1 MSAAPRV
8 LLLALR
14 DDWLGPPRLA
24 MALRRA
30 GLEVAALCPDPGPLA
45 ASDALQRRYGF
56 SREQP
61 PSLPL
66 IQQALADWQP
76 QRVLPVD
83 DPAVLLLRRLAQLQ
97 PSLPATQRQYLVN
110 GADPVAQSQW
120 LDKTRAAELA
130 AEAGLAVPEWRRLEA
145 GAALPRDVAR
155 LGDPLVVKP
164 VIGYGGVGVRVL
176 PGAELAAL
184 AKPPRPL
191 MLQRHI
197 VGRPWACAF
206 NASGGT
212 LRAAFC
218 VEKERTHPGPTGPS
232 SRLRITEAPALREAA
247 ARLVA
252 RHRYAGF
259 GSIDFM
265 VDAEGRPWFLE
276 CNPRPTPFLHLGARI
291 GPDPCAA
298 LAAELR
304 GENYPAPALRT
315 PEWRVALYP
324 QEQLR
329 DPGGRDLGG
338 AEWDRPDDDPGFAAW
353 LDSWLRASR

>member
-45 ASDALQRRYGF
+45 ASDAVQRRYAF

-66 IQQALADWQP
+66 IRQALEDWQP
-76 QRVLPVD
+76 QRVLAMD

-97 PSLPATQRQYLVN
+97 PPLPAAQLQRLMA

-130 AEAGLAVPEWRRLEA
+130 AQAGLAVPEWRRVEA
-145 GAALPRDVAR
+145 GAALPRDIAR
-155 LGDPLVVKP
+155 LGDPLVAKP
-164 VIGYGGVGVRVL
+164 VIGYGGVGVRIVT
-176 PGAELAAL
+176 GDQLAPL

-197 VGRPWACAF
+197 AGRPWACAF
-206 NASGGT
+206 FASGGQ

-218 VEKERTHPGPTGPS
+218 VEKERTHPGQTGPS
-232 SRLRITEAPALREAA
+232 SRLRIVTAPALREAA
-247 ARLVA
+247 QRLVA
-252 RHRYAGF
+252 RHRYEGF
-259 GSIDFM
+259 GSLDFQ

-291 GPDPCAA
+291 GPDPSAA
-298 LAAELR
+298 LAADLR
-304 GENYPAPALRT
+304 GEDYSEPALQQ
-315 PEWRVALYP
+315 PEWRVALHP
-324 QEQLR
+324 QERLR
-329 DPGGRDLGG
+329 DPAGADLDG
-338 AEWDRPDDDPGFAAW
+338 AEWDRPDDDAGFSRW
-353 LDSWLRASR
+353 LERWLREKG